1 MLGLEQFISFNMKS
15 FISFLFSMCLIS
27 AHAER
32 LVVNVGDI
40 VDISGHKAIVFSLDD
55 TGEHGKAMY
64 VGAFRGVD
72 SPWCS
77 NGKHARKLPDM
88 TDCEH
93 GEKNTK
99 VVMCYAETNNAWS
112 SFPAFNW
119 CHNLGDNWYI
129 PSLME
134 LEGFVNFWLGNE
146 EIFNWDE
153 ESEYEVGSDKPFFKD
168 INQKLLEAGGIPF
181 INGVYTSTVDADGK
195 VFVFYY
201 NRRKNTWSLKRRSYT
216 SLGQDCVGRAFINF

>member
-77 NGKHARKLPDM
+77 NGKHARKLQDM
-88 TDCEH
+88 LKPTMH
-93 GEKNTK
+93 GHHFLLSIGVIT
-99 VVMCYAETNNAWS
+99 
-112 SFPAFNW
+112 
-119 CHNLGDNWYI
+119 
-129 PSLME
+129 
-134 LEGFVNFWLGNE
+134 LE
-146 EIFNWDE
+146 I
-153 ESEYEVGSDKPFFKD
+153 
-168 INQKLLEAGGIPF
+168 IGI
-181 INGVYTSTVDADGK
+181 YHH
-195 VFVFYY
+195 
-201 NRRKNTWSLKRRSYT
+201 
-216 SLGQDCVGRAFINF
+216 

>member
-129 PSLME
+129 PSLKE

-153 ESEYEVGSDKPFFKD
+153 ESEYEVGSDKPF
-168 INQKLLEAGGIPF
+168 
-181 INGVYTSTVDADGK
+181 
-195 VFVFYY
+195 
-201 NRRKNTWSLKRRSYT
+201 LKISIK
-216 SLGQDCVGRAFINF
+216 SF